1 MTSGTYDAT
10 LVVLSIVIAIVAS
23 YTALDLAGR
32 IKAATG
38 RAASASWLIT
48 AALAMGGGIWS
59 MHFVAMLAFSMPGMD
74 VSYDVGVTLLSL
86 LLAIVVTG
94 IGFFVVSR
102 SKGEWLPLVASGVL
116 MGVGIAGMH
125 YTGMA
130 AMQMPAAISYNA
142 IWVTVSVLIAV
153 AAAIA
158 ALWLAFARTGF
169 LQKALASVSM
179 GAAVAGMHY
188 TGMLAATYSVNH
200 AVEHVHNPT
209 TFTPIGLALG
219 IAATT
224 FFILGLALIA
234 SIFDRRFAVLAE
246 SESKVLRRSEE
257 RFRSLYRKTP
267 MPLFS
272 MTETGK
278 LTEVSDDCLD
288 LISVARSAML
298 GQPFD
303 SFMPDDSAAHW
314 RAGFRAMLLKDGF
327 FEGEFQVLGPNGRTI
342 DVYASARLEVSDE
355 GGIAVLGGLVDVTNR
370 KNAEAAL
377 RQAQKMEAIGQLTGG
392 IAHDF
397 NNLLAVIIGNLEMLN
412 KRIKEDPRLQRQVG
426 AALEAARRGANL
438 TQRMLSF
445 ARQQHLSPS
454 GVDVGELVSGMNELL
469 QRSLGPQFAI
479 KTSFPEAPVLAHA
492 DAHQLEMA
500 LLNLVVNARDAL
512 GESGTIE
519 ITASLRQVNPGDRRA
534 LEPGDYAVLS
544 VIDQGLGMDQKTLI
558 RAHEP
563 FFTTKGVAKG
573 TGLGLSMV
581 HGFAQQSGGRL
592 DILSSPGTGTT
603 VEIWLPA
610 AQAPRVATVTANQEE
625 SPPMGGLRILCVDD
639 DALVLMSTVDML
651 EEMGHQTV
659 STSSGQ
665 AALSVL
671 EEDNASFDLL
681 LTDQA
686 MPGMSGLQ
694 LAAKVRQSHPPL
706 SIIVATGYSELREN
720 TELNLPVLR
729 KPFTQADLARAIA
742 SATAASGTQS
752 A

>member
-1 MTSGTYDAT
+1 MSSGTYDAT
-10 LVVLSIVIAIVAS
+10 LVILSILIAIAAS

-32 IKAATG
+32 IKAASG
-38 RAASASWLIT
+38 GVASASWLVT

-74 VSYDVGVTLLSL
+74 VSYDVGMTLLSL

-102 SKGEWLPLVASGVL
+102 SKGGWVPLIASGVL

-130 AMQMPAAISYNA
+130 AMQMPAQINYNLA
-142 IWVTVSVLIAV
+142 WVTVSVLIAI

-158 ALWLAFARTGF
+158 ALWLAFARTGL
-169 LQKALASVSM
+169 LQKALASIFM
-179 GAAVAGMHY
+179 GAAVSGMHY
-188 TGMLAATYSVNH
+188 TGMLAATYTMNH
-200 AVEHVHNPT
+200 AVGHVHSPT
-209 TFTPIGLALG
+209 TFTPLGLALG

-234 SIFDRRFAVLAE
+234 SIFDRRFAVLSE
-246 SESKVLRRSEE
+246 SESEALRQSEE

-278 LTEVSDDCLD
+278 LTEVSDDCLN
-288 LISVARSAML
+288 LIGVEHAAMI
-298 GQPFD
+298 GQPLD
-303 SFMPDDSAAHW
+303 TFMPEDSAAHW
-314 RAGFRAMLLKDGF
+314 RDGFRAMLVKDGF
-327 FEGEFQVLGPNGRTI
+327 VEGEFQIVGANGRMI
-342 DVYASARLEVSDE
+342 DVYASARLEVPDD
-355 GGIAVLGGLVDVTNR
+355 GGIAVLGGLVDVTKR

-397 NNLLAVIIGNLEMLN
+397 NNLLAVITGNLEMLK
-412 KRIKEDPRLQRQVG
+412 KRIEDDPRLQRQVTT
-426 AALEAARRGANL
+426 ALEAARRGANL

-454 GVDVGELVSGMNELL
+454 GVDVGELVIGMNELL
-469 QRSLGPQFAI
+469 QRSLGPQFTI
-479 KTSFPEAPVLAHA
+479 KTSFPASPVLAHA

-519 ITASLRQVNPGDRRA
+519 IKGSLRHVTRGEYRT

-544 VIDQGLGMDQKTLI
+544 VIDQGHGMDRETLV

-592 DILSSPGTGTT
+592 DIQSSLGHGTT
-603 VEIWLPA
+603 IEIWLPA
-610 AQAPRVATVTANQEE
+610 AQVPRAALATAGAEE
-625 SPPMGGLRILCVDD
+625 SPTAGGLRILCVDD

-651 EEMGHQTV
+651 EELGHQTV

-671 EEDNASFDLL
+671 EEDDSAFDLL

-694 LAAKVRQSHPPL
+694 LAAKVRQPHPPL

-720 TELNLPVLR
+720 AELNLPVLR

-742 SATAASGTQS
+742 SATTVSGMQS

>member
-200 AVEHVHNPT
+200 TVEHVHNPT

-625 SPPMGGLRILCVDD
+625 SPAMGGLRILCVDD

-742 SATAASGTQS
+742 SATAASGMQS

>member
-1 MTSGTYDAT
+1 MNSGTYDAT
-10 LVVLSIVIAIVAS
+10 LVILSILIAIAAS

-38 RAASASWLIT
+38 RVASASWLIT

-59 MHFVAMLAFSMPGMD
+59 MHFVAMLAFRMPGMD
-74 VSYDVGVTLLSL
+74 VSYDVGLTILSL

-102 SKGEWLPLVASGVL
+102 SHGGWLPLVASGTL
-116 MGVGIAGMH
+116 MGIGIVGMH

-130 AMQMPAAISYNA
+130 AMRMPAMLSYDMT
-142 IWVTVSVLIAV
+142 WVAVSVLIAI

-169 LQKALASVSM
+169 IQKILASTFM
-179 GAAVAGMHY
+179 GAAVSGMHY
-188 TGMLAATYSVNH
+188 AGMKAAIYTTDHV
-200 AVEHVHNPT
+200 AEHFRSPT
-209 TFTPIGLALG
+209 EFSQLGLALG
-219 IAATT
+219 VATTT

-246 SESKVLRRSEE
+246 SEAEALRQSEE

-278 LTEVSDDCLD
+278 LTEVSDACLD
-288 LISVARSAML
+288 LIGVERSAMIGRPL
-298 GQPFD
+298 E
-303 SFMPDDSAAHW
+303 SFMPDDAAVQW
-314 RAGFRAMLLKDGF
+314 REGFRAMLVNDGF
-327 FEGEFQVLGPNGRTI
+327 FEGEFQVVGAHDRAI
-342 DVYASARLEVSDE
+342 DVYASARLESHE
-355 GGIAVLGGLVDVTNR
+355 GGGIAVLGGLFDVTKR

-377 RQAQKMEAIGQLTGG
+377 RQAQKVEAIGQLTGG

-397 NNLLAVIIGNLEMLN
+397 NNLLAVITGNLEMLQ
-412 KRIKEDPRLQRQVG
+412 KRIDDDPKLQRQM
-426 AALEAARRGANL
+426 ATALEAARRGANL

-454 GVDVGELVSGMNELL
+454 SVDVGELVTSMNELL
-469 QRSLGPQFAI
+469 QRSLGPQFTI
-479 KTSFPEAPVLAHA
+479 KTSFPEKPVLAHA

-519 ITASLRQVNPGDRRA
+519 IKSLLRHVTKDERHA

-544 VIDQGLGMDQKTLI
+544 VVDRGQGMDRETLA

-581 HGFAQQSGGRL
+581 HGFAQQSGGWL
-592 DILSSPGTGTT
+592 DIRSKAGIGTT

-610 AQAPRVATVTANQEE
+610 AQVPRAATLATGSEE
-625 SPPMGGLRILCVDD
+625 SLAAGGLRILCVDD

-651 EEMGHQTV
+651 EELGHETV

-671 EEDNASFDLL
+671 EDDADRFDLL

-694 LAAKVRQSHPPL
+694 LAARVRQSHPPL

-720 TELNLPVLR
+720 SELNLPVLR
-729 KPFTQADLARAIA
+729 KPFTQAELARAIA
-742 SATAASGTQS
+742 SATAVSGMQS